1 METSAPAAAALELDS
16 EELFEAVDRERR
28 HRRLK
33 RHQAAAE
40 LGVSPTTWSCW
51 SAGATIGSDAALRAS
66 VWLNRDLRD
75 FAKPRAVTRAA

>member
-1 METSAPAAAALELDS
+1 METAVHAVAALELDH

-40 LGVSPTTWSCW
+40 LGVSPTT
-51 SAGATIGSDAALRAS
+51 
-66 VWLNRDLRD
+66 
-75 FAKPRAVTRAA
+75 

>member
-1 METSAPAAAALELDS
+1 METAVYAVAALELDH

-40 LGVSPTTWSCW
+40 LGVSPTTWSSW
-51 SAGATIGSDAALRAS
+51 SAGAKIGSDSALRAC
-66 VWLNRDLRD
+66 VWLDADLRS
-75 FAKPRAVTRAA
+75 FAKPRATA